1 MGFLL
6 VDQYT
11 LLHFAVGVIAY
22 FWYFRFWTAF
32 GLHLAFEIVENTPT
46 GMAFLNKYFPK
57 GGLFRWPGDKV
68 APDSWLNFIG
78 DTGAF
83 VAGYIIAK
91 VLDDAS
97 NRQGWYYKH

>member
-1 MGFLL
+1 MGYLIA
-6 VDQYT
+6 DQFT
-11 LLHFAVGVIAY
+11 LLHFAVGIIAY

-32 GLHLAFEIVENTPT
+32 GFHFAFELFENTSV
-46 GMAFLNKYFPK
+46 GMALVNKYFPK

-78 DTGAF
+78 DNGAF
-83 VAGYIIAK
+83 AVGYIISK
-91 VLDDAS
+91 LLDEAS